1 MNLHGKHILLI
12 ITGGIAAYKM
22 PLLVRL
28 FIKAGAEVKVVV
40 TSAAQEFVAVK
51 SLAIVSQHPVYT
63 DQYLGTNDE
72 GLAHLD
78 LTIWADL
85 IVVAP
90 ATANTIA
97 KVAQGL
103 ADNLATTAI
112 LATTKP
118 VYFFPAMN
126 DQMYQ
131 QPATQRNLAQLK
143 ADGRQVFEPETG
155 FLAEGYQAKGRL
167 PEPTTIFNLVQQ
179 AYWRQTQPQP
189 LAGKRVLVT
198 AGGTR
203 EAIDPVRYLSNHSS
217 GKMGYALAAA
227 AYAAGAEVTII
238 SSVNRP
244 ISFPAR
250 IIPIISATE
259 LMTQLQAEF
268 VQHDL
273 LLMAAAP
280 ADFRSA
286 QPAKQKIKK
295 QADQDTMSILLT
307 KNPDIL
313 ASLPAN
319 HPGKFVA
326 GFAAETENLL
336 ANAIAKL
343 TKKHLDLIIA
353 NPVGRTDSGFNVDQ
367 NQGTLLFRD
376 GHQVVL
382 PLMAKSQ
389 MATEVINQICAYM
402 KL

>member
-1 MNLHGKHILLI
+1 MNLRDKHILLI

-40 TSAAQEFVAVK
+40 TAAAQEFVAVK

-63 DQYLGTNDE
+63 DQYLQTNDAD
-72 GLAHLD
+72 LAHLD
-78 LTIWADL
+78 LTLWADL

-97 KVAQGL
+97 KAAQGL

-131 QPATQRNLAQLK
+131 QPATQRNLHQLI

-167 PEPTTIFNLVQQ
+167 PEPATIFNLVVQT
-179 AYWRQTQPQP
+179 YWRQTQPQP

-203 EAIDPVRYLSNHSS
+203 EAIDPVRYVSNHSS
-217 GKMGYALAAA
+217 GKMGYALATA
-227 AYAAGAEVTII
+227 AYAAGAEVTLI
-238 SSVNRP
+238 SSVARP
-244 ISFPAR
+244 LTIPAKVISVT
-250 IIPIISATE
+250 SAAE
-259 LMTQLQAEF
+259 LMAQIQAEF
-268 VQHDL
+268 SQQDL

-286 QPAKQKIKK
+286 QPATQKIKK
-295 QADQDTMSILLT
+295 QAGQTDLTLTLT

-313 ASLPAN
+313 ASLPVA
-319 HPGKFVA
+319 HPDQFVA

-336 ANAIAKL
+336 TNAQTKL

-353 NPVGRTDSGFNVDQ
+353 NPVGRQDSGFNVDQ

-376 GHQVVL
+376 GHQVTL
-382 PLMAKSQ
+382 PLMTKDL
-389 MATEVINQICAYM
+389 MATEIIKQICAYL